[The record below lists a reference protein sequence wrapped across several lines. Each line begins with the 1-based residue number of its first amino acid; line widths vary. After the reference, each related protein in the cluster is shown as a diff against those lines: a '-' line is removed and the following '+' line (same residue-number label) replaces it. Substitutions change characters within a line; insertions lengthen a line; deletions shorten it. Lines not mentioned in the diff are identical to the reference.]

1 MRVFDLLNAT
11 IDTDEEAEVTPTPEP
26 QVETQTVEDPHRH
39 DLDWAQQ
46 NLRDAEQQA
55 EIDLLKLEIAALKSA
70 APAPTATTTPAIVA
84 NQSTFGRKFNV
95 RPFSA

>member
-11 IDTDEEAEVTPTPEP
+11 IDTDEDEVQVTEP

-39 DLDWAQQ
+39 ELDWAQQ

-55 EIDLLKLEIAALKSA
+55 EIDLLKMEIAALKSA
-70 APAPTATTTPAIVA
+70 EPIVTELTSTPLIK
-84 NQSTFGRKFNV
+84 NTNTYGRRFN
-95 RPFSA
+95 S

>member
-11 IDTDEEAEVTPTPEP
+11 IDTDEEVEVTPTPEP

-39 DLDWAQQ
+39 ELDWAQQ

-55 EIDLLKLEIAALKSA
+55 EIDLLKLEIATLKSA
-70 APAPTATTTPAIVA
+70 EPIVTETTTRRIK
-84 NQSTFGRKFNV
+84 NTNTYGRRFI
-95 RPFSA
+95 S